1 MTDED
6 RKSRLD
12 RELIEL
18 LNELRV
24 VLPGI
29 QVLFAFLLI
38 APFND
43 RFLQLTSAERGVY
56 FTAVIAT
63 ALASVLL
70 IAPTAQHR
78 VRWRAKDKE
87 KLLRRSNQLAIAGM
101 VFLLVGIAA
110 GVYLVVEFV
119 YDNALAEV
127 VTAILAATMFFFWFV
142 DPLLRKA
149 EEGRAAG

>member
-1 MTDED
+1 MSAED
-6 RKSRLD
+6 QKSRLD

-43 RFLQLTSAERGVY
+43 RFAALTSAERGVY
-56 FTAVIAT
+56 FVAVVAT
-63 ALASVLL
+63 AMSSVLL

-87 KLLRRSNQLAIAGM
+87 QLLQTANHLAIAGT
-101 VFLLVGIAA
+101 VFLMIGIAA
-110 GVYLVVEFV
+110 ALYLVVEFV
-119 YDNALAEV
+119 YDNTLAEV
-127 VTAILAATMFFFWFV
+127 MLALVGAAMLWFWYGE
-142 DPLLRKA
+142 PLLRRRRDSFA
-149 EEGRAAG
+149 S

>member
-1 MTDED
+1 MSPED
-6 RKSRLD
+6 RKERLD

-43 RFLQLTSAERGVY
+43 RFQGLTSAERGVY
-56 FTAVIAT
+56 FVAVVAT
-63 ALASVLL
+63 AMSSVLL

-78 VRWRAKDKE
+78 VRWRARDKE
-87 KLLRRSNQLAIAGM
+87 QLLESANTLAIAGTM
-101 VFLLVGIAA
+101 FLMIGIAA
-110 GVYLVVEFV
+110 ALYLVIEFV

-127 VTAILAATMFFFWFV
+127 VVALAGATMVFFWYGE
-142 DPLLRKA
+142 PLLR
-149 EEGRAAG
+149 RSRDQN